1 MLCGDLGSRWNRG
14 QLQNAAKV
22 RRTVTPTERTKE
34 RAKEKKAEEEEEEEE
49 EERRNSRCITRTAL
63 ATR

>member
-22 RRTVTPTERTKE
+22 RRTVTPPERTKE
-34 RAKEKKAEEEEEEEE
+34 KEAEEEEEEQEE